1 MSTLFI
7 STESNSS
14 LSLHSWLP
22 AQFLSAA
29 ITKYPRPR
37 CVLRMEMTLL
47 AILEAGVLK
56 TKVVLTSS
64 RGRRAREDRAQPLH
78 EGWRPTHTGCDVRTF
93 FFFSNGPTF
102 SPGHPTEHILPCG
115 FWRTVQ
121 ISYKRLRVPGCLA
134 LAHPS
139 CSEANSLPRLLCFLR
154 VLFIYLFCFLETRS
168 YSVAQ
173 EGMQLTMLPRMTS
186 N

>member
-7 STESNSS
+7 STESSSS
-14 LSLHSWLP
+14 LSSHSWLP

-29 ITKYPRPR
+29 ITKYPRPG

-93 FFFSNGPTF
+93 FFFLMAPPFHLATPLSTFYPVGFGELFRSPAKGSEFQDVWLWLTRPALKPTPY
-102 SPGHPTEHILPCG
+102 PG
-115 FWRTVQ
+115 
-121 ISYKRLRVPGCLA
+121 
-134 LAHPS
+134 S
-139 CSEANSLPRLLCFLR
+139 CVSCEFYSFIYFVFLR
-154 VLFIYLFCFLETRS
+154 PGLIL
-168 YSVAQ
+168 
-173 EGMQLTMLPRMTS
+173 
-186 N
+186 